1 MIVSYS
7 CMSFD
12 LKLFGGDLVINNGDF
27 AVVEDSDK
35 LVQDVLKLVST
46 QLGSN
51 PFFPA
56 YGSPISQ
63 ALIGTSDVIF
73 AQDVAIN
80 QLQASIERLKD
91 LQQDQIK
98 NNQIVTAQEQIS
110 VIKDVSVKQARD
122 DPRYYY
128 VNLTVINKAFQS
140 VPISFA
146 VVTS

>member
-1 MIVSYS
+1 LAI
-7 CMSFD
+7 
-12 LKLFGGDLVINNGDF
+12 
-27 AVVEDSDK
+27 VEDADK
-35 LVQDVLKLVST
+35 LVQDILKLVST

-51 PFFPA
+51 PFFPG

-63 ALIGTSDVIF
+63 ILIGTSDISLSEEM
-73 AQDVAIN
+73 ATH
-80 QLQASIERLKD
+80 QLKASIERLKD

-98 NNQIVTAQEQIS
+98 HNQIVTPQEQIA
-110 VIKDVSVKQARD
+110 VIRDVSIRQARD

-140 VPISFA
+140 VPVSFA

>member
-1 MIVSYS
+1 
-7 CMSFD
+7 MSFD
-12 LKLFGGDLVINNGDF
+12 LKLFGGDLVIQNGDL
-27 AVVEDSDK
+27 AIVEDSDK
-35 LVQDVLKLVST
+35 LTQDILKLVST

-56 YGSPISQ
+56 YGSPVSQ
-63 ALIGTSDVIF
+63 ALIGTSDIDF
-73 AQDVAIN
+73 AQDVATQ
-80 QLQASIERLKD
+80 QLRASIERLKD

-98 NNQIVTAQEQIS
+98 NNQIVTAEEQIS
-110 VIKDVSVKQARD
+110 AIQNVSVTQARD
-122 DPRYYY
+122 DPRYYF

>member
-1 MIVSYS
+1 
-7 CMSFD
+7 MSFD
-12 LKLFGGDLVINNGDF
+12 LKLFGGDLVIQNGDL
-27 AVVEDSDK
+27 AIVEDTDK
-35 LVQDVLKLVST
+35 LTQDILKLVST

-63 ALIGTSDVIF
+63 ALIGTTDIDF
-73 AQDVAIN
+73 AQDVATQ
-80 QLQASIERLKD
+80 QLRASIERLKD

-98 NNQIVTAQEQIS
+98 NNQIVTAEEQIS
-110 VIKDVSVKQARD
+110 AIQNVFVTQARD
-122 DPRYYY
+122 DPRYYF
-128 VNLTVINKAFQS
+128 VNLTVINKAFRS

>member
-1 MIVSYS
+1 
-7 CMSFD
+7 MSFD
-12 LKLFGGDLVINNGDF
+12 LKLFGGDLVIKNGDF
-27 AVVEDSDK
+27 SIVEDSDK
-35 LVQDVLKLVST
+35 LVQDILKLVST

-63 ALIGTSDVIF
+63 VLIGTSDIGF
-73 AQDVAIN
+73 AQETATD
-80 QLQASIERLKD
+80 QLRASIERLKD
-91 LQQDQIK
+91 LQQDQIR
-98 NNQIVTAQEQIS
+98 NNQIVTPQEQIS
-110 VIKDVSVKQARD
+110 VIRDVSVSQAQD

>member
-1 MIVSYS
+1 
-7 CMSFD
+7 MSFD
-12 LKLFGGDLVINNGDF
+12 LKLFGGDLVIQNGDL
-27 AVVEDSDK
+27 AIVEDSDK
-35 LVQDVLKLVST
+35 LTQDILKLVST

-56 YGSPISQ
+56 YGSPVSQ
-63 ALIGTSDVIF
+63 ALIGTSDIDF
-73 AQDVAIN
+73 AQDVATQ
-80 QLQASIERLKD
+80 QLRASIERLKD

-98 NNQIVTAQEQIS
+98 NNQIVTAEEQIS
-110 VIKDVSVKQARD
+110 AVQNVSVTQARD
-122 DPRYYY
+122 DPRYYF

>member
-1 MIVSYS
+1 M
-7 CMSFD
+7 
-12 LKLFGGDLVINNGDF
+12 
-27 AVVEDSDK
+27 EDADK
-35 LVQDVLKLVST
+35 LTQDILKLVST

-51 PFFPA
+51 PFFPS

-63 ALIGTSDVIF
+63 ALIGTSELSF
-73 AQDVAIN
+73 AQEVATQ
-80 QLQASIERLKD
+80 QLKASIERLKD
-91 LQQDQIK
+91 LQQDQMR
-98 NNQIVTAQEQIS
+98 NNQIVTPQEQIA
-110 VIKDVSVKQARD
+110 IIRDVYVNQAKD

>member
-1 MIVSYS
+1 
-7 CMSFD
+7 MSFD
-12 LKLFGGDLVINNGDF
+12 LKLFGGDLEISNGDF
-27 AVVEDSDK
+27 AIVEEADK
-35 LVQDVLKLVST
+35 LTQDILKLVST

-63 ALIGTSDVIF
+63 ALIGTSDLIF
-73 AQDVAIN
+73 AQDIATQ
-80 QLQASIERLKD
+80 QLKASVERLKD
-91 LQQDQIK
+91 LQQEQMR
-98 NNQIVTAQEQIS
+98 NNQIVTPQEQIA
-110 VIKDVSVKQARD
+110 IIRDVQVSQAKD

-146 VVTS
+146 VVNS

>member
-1 MIVSYS
+1 
-7 CMSFD
+7 MSFD
-12 LKLFGGDLVINNGDF
+12 LKLFGGDLEISNGDF
-27 AVVEDSDK
+27 AIVEDADK
-35 LVQDVLKLVST
+35 LTQDILKLVST

-63 ALIGTSDVIF
+63 ALIGTSDLSF
-73 AQDVAIN
+73 AQDVATQ
-80 QLQASIERLKD
+80 QLKASIERLKD
-91 LQQDQIK
+91 LQQDQMR
-98 NNQIVTAQEQIS
+98 NNQIVTAQEQIA
-110 VIKDVSVKQARD
+110 IIRDVSVNQAKD

-128 VNLTVINKAFQS
+128 VNLTVINKAFVS